1 MLAWMF
7 MQSFWGRDG
16 QEAFFDV
23 KVLLPFASSYA
34 STPLTQ
40 CYRQA
45 KLDKRR
51 KYDEPIQEVE
61 RGTFS
66 PLIFPHQV
74 EWAPQQR
81 LFIDTLLL

>member
-7 MQSFWGRDG
+7 VQSFWGWDG
-16 QEAFFDV
+16 KLAFFDV
-23 KVLLPFASSYA
+23 KVLLPFASSYT
-34 STPLTQ
+34 SSPLTQ
-40 CYRQA
+40 CYCQA
-45 KLDKRR
+45 ELHKRR
-51 KYDEPIQEVE
+51 KYDEPIWEVE

-66 PLIFPHQV
+66 PLIFPHQM